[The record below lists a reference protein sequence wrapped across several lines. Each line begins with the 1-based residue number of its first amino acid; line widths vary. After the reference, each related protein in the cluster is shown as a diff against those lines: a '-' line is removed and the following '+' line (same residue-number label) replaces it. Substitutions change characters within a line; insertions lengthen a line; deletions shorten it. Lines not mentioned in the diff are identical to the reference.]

1 MLAHSFYPKITL
13 PTRICDTSS
22 TLIDQIYTN
31 TINTQDISGIFTSHI
46 SDHQAI
52 FTSTNTSLLKY
63 GEKQYIHI
71 ETKDDA
77 SLNKFIN
84 ELKNL
89 DIVGKLNRE
98 ANADPNHNYEILT
111 QQLQHAKQKHLPT
124 KLTKFNKYRHKKN
137 KWITNGILKS
147 LKTKNKLYKVLQQT
161 CTDNYERF
169 EQIKVRFNRFRSIL
183 RESIK
188 RAKQTYYNTTFDRFK
203 HDIKRT
209 WAVLYL

>member
-31 TINTQDISGIFTSHI
+31 TINTQDISGVFTSHI

-52 FTSTNTSLLKY
+52 FTLTNTGLLKY
-63 GEKQYIHI
+63 GEKQYTGIHI

-77 SLNKFIN
+77 SLIKQIYY

-98 ANADPNHNYEILT
+98 ANVDPNHNYEILT
-111 QQLQHAKQKHLPT
+111 QVDDGAYSP
-124 KLTKFNKYRHKKN
+124 F
-137 KWITNGILKS
+137 
-147 LKTKNKLYKVLQQT
+147 
-161 CTDNYERF
+161 C
-169 EQIKVRFNRFRSIL
+169 SIL
-183 RESIK
+183 LVL
-188 RAKQTYYNTTFDRFK
+188 T
-203 HDIKRT
+203 HDYIITCLRT
-209 WAVLYL
+209 DGQ

>member
-1 MLAHSFYPKITL
+1 MVTLNVNLLKIHTKPNYNAFLEIMLTHSFYPKITL
-13 PTRICDTSS
+13 STRICDTSS

-52 FTSTNTSLLKY
+52 FTSTNTGLLKY
-63 GEKQYIHI
+63 GERQYIHI

-111 QQLQHAKQKHLPT
+111 QVDGGAYSP
-124 KLTKFNKYRHKKN
+124 
-137 KWITNGILKS
+137 
-147 LKTKNKLYKVLQQT
+147 
-161 CTDNYERF
+161 
-169 EQIKVRFNRFRSIL
+169 FRSIL
-183 RESIK
+183 LVL
-188 RAKQTYYNTTFDRFK
+188 T
-203 HDIKRT
+203 HDYIITCVYGVRT
-209 WAVLYL
+209 DGQ

>member
-52 FTSTNTSLLKY
+52 FTSTNTGLLKY

-98 ANADPNHNYEILT
+98 PMLI
-111 QQLQHAKQKHLPT
+111 PT
-124 KLTKFNKYRHKKN
+124 IIMKF
-137 KWITNGILKS
+137 
-147 LKTKNKLYKVLQQT
+147 
-161 CTDNYERF
+161 
-169 EQIKVRFNRFRSIL
+169 
-183 RESIK
+183 
-188 RAKQTYYNTTFDRFK
+188 
-203 HDIKRT
+203 
-209 WAVLYL
+209 